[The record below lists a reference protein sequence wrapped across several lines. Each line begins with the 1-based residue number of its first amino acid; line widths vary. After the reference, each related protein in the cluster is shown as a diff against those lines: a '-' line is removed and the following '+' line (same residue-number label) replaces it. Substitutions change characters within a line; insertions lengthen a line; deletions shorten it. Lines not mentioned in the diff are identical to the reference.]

1 MSLLTRDEIEQ
12 VIKTTDGPKSEWMQY
27 VCRAIEA
34 AVIARLATV
43 SVEPC
48 AIRHSFDGY
57 GYLYGDSGSG
67 SLWEERAMAE
77 PDAEPVY
84 TAEAVAA
91 ARVQALEEAENACRV
106 KVQREAGYGGQWEGY
121 GPSMTYRTGPECE
134 AAIRALIG
142 GKE

>member
-1 MSLLTRDEIEQ
+1 MSLLTDREINS
-12 VIKTTDGPKSEWMQY
+12 IAYDDDTSRGP
-27 VCRAIEA
+27 VTFARAVEA
-34 AVIARLATV
+34 AVIKKLVTV
-43 SVEPC
+43 SVGPVGEVSGNAWDEGILYRDCEP
-48 AIRHSFDGY
+48 G
-57 GYLYGDSGSG
+57 
-67 SLWEERAMAE
+67 E
-77 PDAEPVY
+77 PLY